1 MSDKEF
7 SVTGQSGVPF
17 KIRLRFF
24 SGFHFEFG
32 GQFLAVRALVSA
44 Y

>member
-17 KIRLRFF
+17 KIRLRSF

-32 GQFLAVRALVSA
+32 GAIFSGSRAL
-44 Y
+44 